1 MDTFPTDMKKLDF
14 LLEADAHLN
23 AGFGMRS
30 AECEVTGELA
40 HDHIPQSAFAIPHS
54 EEGPKYVA
62 TYIGPKQKLVDW
74 ICPNTPDGVK
84 SAFDAFCGSAVVGC
98 MFKTKG
104 LCVVA
109 NDRLRYAFRTAR
121 AIIENKSA
129 RISDEEMQTL
139 LADLPSPRLR
149 QAGNPKA
156 GDFVQKTFKGIYFT
170 LGVQKV
176 IDHIR
181 ASIDALNGY
190 NRDIGLFA
198 RCGPLSSSRSCPA
211 RNRQHYY
218 VLRSSGAL

>member
-1 MDTFPTDMKKLDF
+1 MRDSECGVRNAKSQVNWRTITFR
-14 LLEADAHLN
+14 N
-23 AGFGMRS
+23 
-30 AECEVTGELA
+30 
-40 HDHIPQSAFAIPHS
+40 PHS